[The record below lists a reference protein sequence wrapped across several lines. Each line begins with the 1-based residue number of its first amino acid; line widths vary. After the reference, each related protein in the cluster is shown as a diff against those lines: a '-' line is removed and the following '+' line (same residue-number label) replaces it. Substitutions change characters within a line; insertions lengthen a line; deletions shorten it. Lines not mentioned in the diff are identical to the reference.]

1 MKAIHF
7 IRKYLRLVESS
18 LLISALFAII
28 LLTVMQIVMR
38 NLKSLVIYLT
48 EQFDFINI
56 TYQIPV
62 FSWTES
68 LNQHLVLVIAFV
80 GAMVAGR
87 KGEHI
92 AFDVFQH
99 YMPSRFKYHVALVG
113 AIISGFIC
121 FYLAYLCSMITL
133 DNITEGYSIIVF
145 ANVPQWVF
153 EIVIPIGFF
162 IIGYRL
168 IKVGIY
174 SLYNRRTIN
183 QI

>member
-1 MKAIHF
+1 MKSIHL

-38 NLKSLVIYLT
+38 NLKSFVIYLN

-56 TYQIPV
+56 AFQIPV

-68 LNQHLVLVIAFV
+68 LNQNLVLAIAFL

-99 YMPSRFKYHVALVG
+99 YMPSKFKYHVALVG
-113 AIISGFIC
+113 ALISGCIC
-121 FYLAYLCSMITL
+121 FYLAYLCGAITYE
-133 DNITEGYSIIVF
+133 NIVEGYSMIVF

-153 EIVIPIGFF
+153 EIFIPLGFLVM
-162 IIGYRL
+162 GYRL
-168 IKVGIY
+168 IKVGVH
-174 SLYNRRTIN
+174 SLLNRH
-183 QI
+183 QLS